1 MLGNRRG
8 RSVMRKVSG
17 FFYLSDFEKGESNI
31 SDFKKGLDCFQ
42 VPFHRVSV
50 YLDIDNI
57 YVQEC

>member
-1 MLGNRRG
+1 
-8 RSVMRKVSG
+8 MRKVSG